1 MYGTQQKIPSEGGQP
16 ETLYTQQ
23 SVVCIDK
30 KTSWCVFC
38 TYQKRS
44 LYEEKEIQ
52 EIKEKRMGKWIKCF
66 VLVFAR
72 RKRSTYL
79 KDVDQEYNWSEVLLS
94 GSHGTGS
101 YQHIQEIRFFFFVSL
116 HSFQHLRETRNAPP
130 HPCTTSSSFYFLP

>member
-1 MYGTQQKIPSEGGQP
+1 M
-16 ETLYTQQ
+16 
-23 SVVCIDK
+23 DK

-44 LYEEKEIQ
+44 LYEEKEI
-52 EIKEKRMGKWIKCF
+52 EKIKGKSVWESGSSVF

-72 RKRSTYL
+72 RKRSRHLEY
-79 KDVDQEYNWSEVLLS
+79 VDQEYNWSVVLLS

-116 HSFQHLRETRNAPP
+116 HSFQHLRQTHYTPP
-130 HPCTTSSSFYFLP
+130 HPCTTSSSFLFSPVDVHPCIMCFGHLLPSGQGCEISEP